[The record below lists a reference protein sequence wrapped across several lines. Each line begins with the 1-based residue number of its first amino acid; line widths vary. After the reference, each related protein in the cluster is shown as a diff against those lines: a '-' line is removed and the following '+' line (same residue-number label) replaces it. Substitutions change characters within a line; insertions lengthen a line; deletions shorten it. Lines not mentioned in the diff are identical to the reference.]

1 MNKIYIVTSG
11 IYSNYHIE
19 AVFMNKDKAK
29 AYCDCHENCD
39 IEEFDFSDD
48 KIYTAFNY
56 VSIQCAYRFD
66 QEQEINTSFYFGR
79 LAEEDSDWTSGA
91 IATVDDNNRLTL
103 IVNKKLSEEYD
114 DNKIKNE
121 YLDIFNDLK
130 TDIKQMLSEQDTRSF
145 NARRI
150 AAYNILEAIRDK
162 IVIEEDQDRSDILLK
177 NSTETYDEVE
187 R

>member
-29 AYCDCHENCD
+29 VYCDCHENCD

-66 QEQEINTSFYFGR
+66 QEQEVNASFYFGC

-103 IVNKKLSEEYD
+103 IINKKLSEDYD
-114 DNKIKNE
+114 KNKIQNE
-121 YLDIFNDLK
+121 YLNILYGLK
-130 TDIKQMLSEQDTRSF
+130 TDIKQMLSEQNTRSF

-150 AAYNILEAIRDK
+150 AADNILEAIKDK
-162 IVIEEDQDRSDILLK
+162 IEIDENQDRSDILMKKLV
-177 NSTETYDEVE
+177 ETYDEVE